1 MSVPA
6 PVYTYAADLIRVI
19 DGDTFVMRVDLGFRV
34 RIDVEVR
41 LRGVDA
47 PELTGASAVAG
58 QEAARF
64 AGDSMGLRAISS
76 GLSPLVIRTHKGA
89 RGGAERS
96 FTRWVADVYLSD
108 GRSLADVMVEA
119 GQARRVEGT

>member
-6 PVYTYAADLIRVI
+6 PAYTYAADLMRVI

-47 PELTGASAVAG
+47 PEVTGASAEAG
-58 QEAARF
+58 QVAARF
-64 AGDSMGLRAISS
+64 ALVTLTSLLLPS
-76 GLSPLVIRTHKGA
+76 GLVIQTHKGA

-96 FTRWVADVYLSD
+96 FTRWVADVYLPD

-119 GQARRVEGT
+119 GQARRAEGT